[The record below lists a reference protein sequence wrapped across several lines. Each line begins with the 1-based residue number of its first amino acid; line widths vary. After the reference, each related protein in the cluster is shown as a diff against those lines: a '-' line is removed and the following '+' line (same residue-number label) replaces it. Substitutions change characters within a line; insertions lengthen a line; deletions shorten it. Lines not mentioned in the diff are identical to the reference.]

1 MRRLA
6 VIFLITILL
15 AATIP
20 SILVVAEP
28 VYTPHED
35 PATAESA
42 MDAYSF
48 FTYYSDIF
56 TLISSKMY
64 ANATLLAE
72 QLKFVYISEDLTYII
87 QRYNN
92 LTLELTQTLDNL
104 ESLLSR
110 ASALLSQY
118 RLDEASQ
125 TLNEAGIIVGRA
137 EILMKDLTDATQT
150 LSSSFGV
157 FAAPA
162 GSKVKQ
168 AYDTLQG
175 LLQKLNQL
183 VSDYLERL
191 MSIKNEK
198 STIESE
204 SLNSTEVTL
213 SLNTTEAFVGEP
225 IEATGTLTTNGTD
238 FPNRTITILFDN
250 SPTATTTTGIDG
262 SYNTTTAIP
271 YQYVHNMTATALY
284 APSATDVGV
293 YLACISSPVYVETMF
308 NETRL
313 EITTPSEAY
322 PGLPIT
328 VRANVTSEDTTPLSQ
343 RGVSVFLDNNLLANV
358 ETDPQGYVNV
368 ETTLSPQTPTGS
380 HTVTVAV
387 DPQNVYAGASQTK
400 ALSVVKNPS
409 EITVQVP
416 SFLIL
421 PTKVD
426 IKGNASSTFGPL
438 QDATIT
444 LTLADNV
451 TTAKT
456 SKNGEFSATIDL
468 PSNLMLSVGFQGLKI
483 TVEPAEPWNAPT
495 QREMNIFV
503 VNPANI
509 ALASVAFVCVGTV
522 MYTTKSKS
530 AKRKERETLR
540 VVSLPSRIGLPK
552 ITLFQTQ
559 IKLEGTKGRI
569 VAAYVKALQ
578 TVQRATS
585 ISLAPQ
591 MTLREFLQATKPK
604 LNGAAD
610 SFADLTFMAERTLY
624 SLYMPTE
631 NDAEK
636 ADDLTLNIQ
645 RKPKLEP
652 A

>member
-1 MRRLA
+1 MRSPAIIL
-6 VIFLITILL
+6 LIIILL
-15 AATIP
+15 AATNP

-28 VYTPHED
+28 VYIPHED

-48 FTYYSDIF
+48 FTYYAEIF

-72 QLKFVYISEDLTYII
+72 HLKFVYISEDLTYII

-92 LTLELTQTLDNL
+92 LTLELTQTLDIL
-104 ESLLSR
+104 GSLLSK

-150 LSSSFGV
+150 LSERFGV

-162 GSKVKQ
+162 GSKLKE
-168 AYDTLQG
+168 AYDTLQN
-175 LLQKLNQL
+175 LLQRLRQL
-183 VSDYLERL
+183 INDYLERL
-191 MSIKNEK
+191 KTIKKEK
-198 STIESE
+198 STIENE
-204 SLNSTEVTL
+204 NLNSTEVTL
-213 SLNTTEAFVGEP
+213 SLNTTRAFVGEP
-225 IEATGTLTTNGTD
+225 IEAAGTLTTNGTN

-250 SPTATTTTGIDG
+250 SPIAATTTGPDG
-262 SYNTTTAIP
+262 SYHTTTAIP

-284 APSATDVGV
+284 TPSDADVGV
-293 YLACISSPVYVETMF
+293 YLACISPPVYVETMF
-308 NETRL
+308 NETQL
-313 EITTPSEAY
+313 EITTPNEAY

-328 VRANVTSEDTTPLSQ
+328 VKANVTSEDTTPLNQ
-343 RGVSVFLDNNLLANV
+343 RGVNVFLDNNLLANA
-358 ETDPQGYVNV
+358 ETDPQGHVNI

-380 HTVTVAV
+380 HTMTVAV
-387 DPQNVYAGASQTK
+387 DPQDVYAGASETRT
-400 ALSVVKNPS
+400 LSVVKNPS

-416 SFLIL
+416 SFVIL
-421 PTKVD
+421 PTKVN
-426 IKGNASSTFGPL
+426 IEGNASSTFGPL

-444 LTLADNV
+444 LTLANNV
-451 TTAKT
+451 TTVKT
-456 SKNGEFSATIDL
+456 SKNGEFNATIDL
-468 PSNLMLSVGFQGLKI
+468 PSNLILSAGFQRLKI
-483 TVEPAEPWNAPT
+483 TVEPAEPWNAPA
-495 QREMNIFV
+495 QKEMNIFV

-522 MYTTKSKS
+522 IYTTKSKS
-530 AKRKERETLR
+530 TKRKERETLR
-540 VVSLPSRIGLPK
+540 VVSPPPKIGLPK
-552 ITLFQTQ
+552 ITQFPTQT
-559 IKLEGTKGRI
+559 KLEGTKGRI

-585 ISLAPQ
+585 VSFAPQ
-591 MTLREFLQATKPK
+591 MTLREFLQAAKPK
-604 LNGAAD
+604 LHGAAD

-624 SLYMPTE
+624 SPYVPTE
-631 NDAEK
+631 NDAKK

-645 RKPKLEP
+645 GKTKLEP